1 MKNIMAS
8 EFGGTEEHE
17 TNSIAV
23 DSDVLFPLLVHLLS
37 IEPIEITSSGDNILY
52 SPAYGEPMIT
62 DLFGLFRQ
70 ENDIALEFP
79 LTYEELCAF
88 LRYMVQNEHLEV
100 EYMIPNQSKRI
111 QPTNIPIYTSNGV

>member
-52 SPAYGEPMIT
+52 S
-62 DLFGLFRQ
+62 Q